1 MNIQGLDYN
10 THREKLIMPEYGR
23 EVQKMVDYAVS
34 LPDKDERQKCAET
47 IISVMDRM
55 MSHNRN
61 NIGYKQKLW
70 DHLAIMSSFKLDID
84 YPCDVSQ
91 ALAIASKPEPMK
103 YPMTRIRVRHY
114 GHLMLETL
122 ETLKQ
127 MEPGEER
134 DELARLA
141 AEQMKRNLDQWG
153 HGATNYEKVVDDIAR
168 LTDGIIQL
176 DAQELQNS
184 RFSQP
189 AQSLKNS
196 AEKKRKKKSNR

>member
-10 THREKLIMPEYGR
+10 TNREKLILPEYGR

-34 LPDKDERQKCAET
+34 LPDKDERQRCAET

-55 MSHNRN
+55 MTHNRN

-70 DHLAIMSSFKLDID
+70 DHLAIMSGFKLDID
-84 YPCDVSQ
+84 YPCDVTL
-91 ALAIASKPEPMK
+91 ALAIASKPDPMK

-122 ETLKQ
+122 DRLKA

-134 DELARLA
+134 NELARLS
-141 AEQMKRNLDQWG
+141 AEQMKRNLEQWG
-153 HGATNYEKVVDDIAR
+153 HGTANFEKVVDDIAR
-168 LTDGIIQL
+168 FTDGAIQL
-176 DAQELQNS
+176 DARELQNS
-184 RFSQP
+184 RFNRP
-189 AQSLKNS
+189 AQALKNS
-196 AEKKRKKKSNR
+196 TDKKRKKKSNR

>member
-70 DHLAIMSSFKLDID
+70 DHLAIMSCFKLDID

-127 MEPGEER
+127 MESGEER

-189 AQSLKNS
+189 AQSLKNC